1 VRFGSSASKGIIFY
15 LLIEMFLIALVEK
28 LMPEI
33 QLEVAVFSLQQII
46 FQNGMASAF
55 PLEQL
60 PWGFWQIKN
69 DTLTGNFGFVG
80 NKMAFTLGKLT
91 EIKSHFITYK
101 SNENTSYL
109 TTKLI
114 KTVNVYVLKSNY
126 NRIVSDEMVNVV
138 KDSGEGRCFL

>member
-1 VRFGSSASKGIIFY
+1 
-15 LLIEMFLIALVEK
+15 MFLIALVEK

-33 QLEVAVFSLQQII
+33 QLADAGFSIQQII
-46 FQNGMASAF
+46 LKNGMASAF

-60 PWGFWQIKN
+60 LWGFWQIKN
-69 DTLTGNFGFVG
+69 DTLAGNFGFVG
-80 NKMAFTLGKLT
+80 NKMAFTIGKLT

-109 TTKLI
+109 NIKLI
-114 KTVNVYVLKSNY
+114 KTVTVNVHKSDG
-126 NRIVSDEMVNVV
+126 NRKYSYEIANVV